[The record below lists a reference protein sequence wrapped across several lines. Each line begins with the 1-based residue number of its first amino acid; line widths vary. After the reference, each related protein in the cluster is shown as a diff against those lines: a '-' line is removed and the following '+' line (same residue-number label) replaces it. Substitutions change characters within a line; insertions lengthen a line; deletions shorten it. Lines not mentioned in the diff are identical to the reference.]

1 LSHRLS
7 DSQGTAARGS
17 QDALL
22 TNRELSW
29 LDFNRRVLALAE
41 DGSLQLLERVKFLA
55 IASRNLDEFF
65 QVRVALLN
73 VEYDSPVA
81 VVSPDGLSVEQQLDA
96 IRSRTLEFAEIEQR
110 ILTKQLLP
118 QLAERG
124 IRLAH
129 WYELGAAEREELARA
144 FHERIFPVLTPLAVD
159 PTHPFPY
166 VSNLS
171 FNLAVMLKDPATGS
185 VRFARIKIPDLLD
198 RFQRLVGTS
207 TFVPIEQI
215 IAAHLQRLFPGR
227 EIQSN
232 CPFRVTRDA
241 DLDLREDDAD
251 DLLIAVESSLER
263 RRRLSDAVRLE
274 VHASM
279 SQTARELL
287 LDELE
292 LEPEALFVREDL
304 LDLGALWQLYEQID
318 RPELK
323 EPVWAPQTP
332 PAFTSSTPDE
342 SVDVFSVL
350 REGEVLVQHPY
361 DSFDQS
367 VLLFLEQAAA
377 DPDVLAIKHT
387 LYRSSGPENPIGQ
400 TLIKAARAG
409 KQVVTL
415 VELKAR
421 FDEETNIEW
430 ARAPEQAGV
439 HVLYGLVGLKT
450 HAKAILVIRREGDA
464 IRRYCHVGT
473 GNYNPATARQYED
486 IGLFSARPEL
496 GEDLGA
502 LFNHLT
508 GFSRPDTYRK
518 LICAPEALRS
528 ALLRWIREEIEA
540 GDGRIVLKV
549 NSLADARLIA
559 ALYEASSAG
568 VEIDLIVRGIC
579 CLRPGVAGVSD
590 RIRVRSVLG
599 RYLEHSRIYR
609 FGNERRGVRHYIG
622 SADLMPRNLDRRVEL
637 LGPVEA
643 PEQQERID
651 EILRVMLADD
661 ELAWE
666 LNDRRWQ
673 RVETVRGVRA
683 QRELQRLARRRS
695 QPG

>member
-1 LSHRLS
+1 
-7 DSQGTAARGS
+7 
-17 QDALL
+17 
-22 TNRELSW
+22 
-29 LDFNRRVLALAE
+29 
-41 DGSLQLLERVKFLA
+41 
-55 IASRNLDEFF
+55 
-65 QVRVALLN
+65 LN
-73 VEYDSPVA
+73 VAYDSPVA

-292 LEPEALFVREDL
+292 PEALFVREDL

-430 ARAPEQAGV
+430 ARALEQAGV

>member
-1 LSHRLS
+1 MSHRLS

-159 PTHPFPY
+159 PTYPFPY

-421 FDEETNIEW
+421 FDEEINIEW
-430 ARAPEQAGV
+430 ARALEQAGV

-579 CLRPGVAGVSD
+579 CLRPGVAGVC
-590 RIRVRSVLG
+590 V
-599 RYLEHSRIYR
+599 
-609 FGNERRGVRHYIG
+609 
-622 SADLMPRNLDRRVEL
+622 
-637 LGPVEA
+637 
-643 PEQQERID
+643 
-651 EILRVMLADD
+651 
-661 ELAWE
+661 
-666 LNDRRWQ
+666 
-673 RVETVRGVRA
+673 
-683 QRELQRLARRRS
+683 
-695 QPG
+695 